1 MPPALRLAT
10 VCALLAASCL
20 RPSPVFAQKGTAS
33 EYGLKAAMLY
43 NLANFVE
50 WPAAARVDRRSPIV
64 LCILGRDPL
73 GSSLTSTAPLA
84 VSSIVVRHLQDD
96 DDAQGCH
103 ILYISTSERK
113 DAPAILATLGDSSV
127 LTVGEMSQFA
137 AGGGMIQFSLDQQ
150 RVRFDINPGA
160 ASKAGLRIS
169 AKLLSMSRIVKD

>member
-1 MPPALRLAT
+1 MTPSVHLAT
-10 VCALLAASCL
+10 TCGLLLCLLSPAAVS
-20 RPSPVFAQKGTAS
+20 AQRATAS

-50 WPAAARVDRRSPIV
+50 WPAAAHVDRRSPIV
-64 LCILGRDPL
+64 LCILGHDPL
-73 GSSLTSTAPLA
+73 GSSLSSTNPLA
-84 VSSIVVRHLQDD
+84 ASSIVVRHLQDD
-96 DDAQGCH
+96 SDVEGCH

-113 DAPAILATLGDSSV
+113 GAPAILSTLGDSSV

-160 ASKAGLRIS
+160 ATKAGLRIS